1 MLRCTLWRRAK
12 RRAKKVMFIKLER
25 RWSRLRPK
33 CDFSPN
39 DNEVGSILVAAADL
53 AGLAQPKIEAGFFAE
68 LSELLEFR
76 VNA

>member
-1 MLRCTLWRRAK
+1 MGEKGEGAALH
-12 RRAKKVMFIKLER
+12 
-25 RWSRLRPK
+25 
-33 CDFSPN
+33 PN